1 MKSTG
6 RAHRALWV
14 SALLVVMT
22 AAPAGAQTRRSA
34 DPFRFFTWPVGD
46 AGALAGGLV
55 SPRSLYVFGAGG
67 ALLLASRYDETL
79 TEKAAGMAEG
89 SVLRVVEEFGNVKA
103 VQPMAVVLFMGSLMS
118 GDERFQD
125 AAFTSL
131 EAVVFANLITNTLK
145 GAFGRARPR
154 QNQGSGAFRPF
165 SGNTSFPSGHAAT
178 VFAVIAP
185 WLVYYP
191 HWTTAG
197 LVVLAGGTAFSR
209 MATRAHWFTDV
220 VAGAVVG
227 FATGYGLSRRH
238 LHTGGIRIAPQF
250 GYRSAGV
257 RVAF

>member
-1 MKSTG
+1 
-6 RAHRALWV
+6 
-14 SALLVVMT
+14 MT
-22 AAPAGAQTRRSA
+22 TAPSDAQTRRSA
-34 DPFRFFTWPVGD
+34 DPFRFFTWPVED
-46 AGALAGGLV
+46 AGALAGGV
-55 SPRSLYVFGAGG
+55 FSSRGLYVLGAGG
-67 ALLLASRYDETL
+67 ALVLASRYDETL

-103 VQPMAVVLFMGSLMS
+103 VQPMALVLFMGSLMS

-154 QNQGSGAFRPF
+154 QNQGSGDFRPF

-178 VFAVIAP
+178 VFALVTP

-220 VAGAVVG
+220 VGGAAVG
-227 FATGYGLSRRH
+227 FLTGYGLSRRH
-238 LHTGGIRIAPQF
+238 LHTGGVRVTPRF